1 MQIDEVIWRICH
13 HYEASIEE
21 VDSSGK
27 LLGSDHYLDRY
38 GILVRNVS
46 NSLLFYELL
55 EQGECMNGNFVLW
68 RSVSDLELANRICF
82 QCISF
87 EFFCQLIA
95 HCLDVLLGLDENQHI
110 PWLLLN
116 QGGHFGGSDWNY
128 VLTLFPKPDVHCF
141 VVVIWILG
149 LRLVENVVIGEQ
161 FLELLLAS
169 ESDSC
174 REWYKCLATFDI
186 LIEISILIIEANMQ
200 LIQQEAHFGH
210 FIGFEMLALG

>member
-1 MQIDEVIWRICH
+1 METLEIDILVLSMLHEDGSILVSSEVLSVTSGQGLMQIDEVIWRICH

-110 PWLLLN
+110 P
-116 QGGHFGGSDWNY
+116 
-128 VLTLFPKPDVHCF
+128 
-141 VVVIWILG
+141 
-149 LRLVENVVIGEQ
+149 
-161 FLELLLAS
+161 
-169 ESDSC
+169 
-174 REWYKCLATFDI
+174 
-186 LIEISILIIEANMQ
+186 
-200 LIQQEAHFGH
+200 
-210 FIGFEMLALG
+210 